1 MSVQYVMYE
10 SESRMWSNIYPQTF
24 LFPREVRTT
33 LAVTTGT
40 ELIELV
46 GELRIKLAAGRHSF
60 NALYDLGSEIWT
72 QWRARRYHL
81 NSVDCSFV
89 DDGRRSGRGDK
100 VLEGP
105 LLWPVVVG

>member
-33 LAVTTGT
+33 LAVTT

-60 NALYDLGSEIWT
+60 NALYDLASEIWT

-89 DDGRRSGRGDK
+89 DDGRGSGRGDK